1 MTPTKPSIISLII
14 LFIGWFL
21 IGLGYGDAVPAPL
34 NTIIYG
40 IGLVLFFGGLLATVY
55 LVFR

>member
-1 MTPTKPSIISLII
+1 MTSTKPSIIALII

-21 IGLGYGDAVPAPL
+21 IGLGYGDAVSAPF